1 MRQRLL
7 AATLLAVL
15 SACALPGGQ
24 RTPSTIYAPDPR
36 VAADPSWPEVNWQ
49 LSLAHPT
56 AARMIDGYRIA
67 VRPIPNEL
75 QVYRGASWAKT
86 PGDMLQDAI
95 LRTLEDSGRLPAV
108 ARQGVGFVA
117 DYRLFLDLRR
127 FESDYAGRAVPAAVI
142 EVSAKLVHGPDQ
154 EIVAS
159 RTFLHAEP
167 ATSPDVPQVVEA
179 FSRSLGAIARDVSGW
194 VLENGET
201 HERTAHSRARASSP

>member
-49 LSLAHPT
+49 LSLAQPT

-127 FESDYAGRAVPAAVI
+127 FESDYAG
-142 EVSAKLVHGPDQ
+142 HGPDQ

-194 VLENGET
+194 VLESGET